1 LTVRKLKFS
10 VAQAVLAG
18 ALVHNKARSGLSV
31 LAIALGVAL
40 GYAVSL
46 ITGAAVNE
54 LALGVQFLAGD
65 ADLQVRGPRGGFDE
79 RIYPQLARLPEVAV
93 ASPVV
98 EADAKLADRDAVLR
112 IIGIDVFR
120 AGTVQPGLI
129 AESADRLDHLRS
141 DALFLSPAAAH
152 SLGVDRGGTLVF
164 QAGLQAITL
173 RVAGLVSADV
183 QQRFAVMDIAG
194 VQSNFDRLGRI
205 TRIDLRLRRGVD
217 IDTVRAHIQSQLPA
231 GLAVQRPETGVAAS
245 ESLSR
250 SYRVNLNVLALVAL
264 FTGGLLVFSTQ
275 ALTVVRRRSQLALLR
290 VLGMTRRQLASLL
303 VLEGALVGIVGSA
316 FGLGAGFILAQIAV
330 RVIGADLGAG
340 YFRGVV
346 PALSPAPIP
355 LAIFFC
361 LGVLI
366 AMLASLAPALEAAR
380 AAPAAALK
388 AGDEERAFAR
398 LSPSWPGLVTIGAG
412 AMATLVPPVAGL
424 PLFGYIAIALLV
436 IGTLMLMP
444 RIAVMLL
451 AALPLPGGAP
461 SRLALLQLR
470 GAPGQVA
477 VSLAAIVAAV
487 SLMVSMAIMV
497 ASFRISLDVWL
508 ERVLPADLY
517 VRAGTADTAYLGAD
531 DQARL
536 AALPGVRRAEFQ
548 REQQLLLD
556 PARPRIILLARR
568 IDAENLSRQLQL
580 VSGPVAVAA
589 GAPPPAWV
597 NEAMVDLYG
606 FAPGKLVELPIAG
619 KPAAFTVAGVW
630 RDYARPQ
637 GAVVIERERYIALT
651 GDRSASGGALWLA
664 AGATPEAVSQAI
676 AHDIPGGARLEI
688 AAPGEIRELSLQAF
702 DRTFAV
708 TYALELAAV
717 VIGLFGLS
725 SSFSALVLS
734 RRREFGM
741 LRHIGMTRRQIGA
754 MLATE
759 GLIVSA
765 VGLFAGFGLGWLI
778 SLVLIHVVNRQ
789 SFHWGMELS
798 VPWLALAGSAVVVL
812 GLSIVT
818 ALASGRQAMSR
829 RAVLAVKEDW

>member
-1 LTVRKLKFS
+1 MRKPKLS
-10 VAQAVLAG
+10 AARAVLAG
-18 ALVHNKARSGLSV
+18 SLAQNKARSALSV

-40 GYAVSL
+40 GYAVQL

-54 LALGVQFLAGD
+54 LALGVQFLSGD

-79 RIYPQLARLPEVAV
+79 AVYPQLARLPEVAV

-98 EADAKLADRDAVLR
+98 EADAKLEGRDDVLR
-112 IIGIDVFR
+112 IIGIDAFR
-120 AGTVQPGLI
+120 AGAVQPGLI
-129 AESADRLDHLRS
+129 AESGDRLDHLRS
-141 DALFLSPAAAH
+141 DALFLSPAAAR

-164 QAGLQAITL
+164 QVGLRVVTL
-173 RVAGLVSADV
+173 HVAGLVPADV

-194 VQSNFDRLGRI
+194 AQSNFDRLGRI
-205 TRIDLRLRRGVD
+205 TRVDLRLRPGVD
-217 IDTVRAHIQSQLPA
+217 IDTVRERIQAQLPA
-231 GLAVQRPETGVAAS
+231 GVAVQRPETGVAAS
-245 ESLSR
+245 ENLSR

-275 ALTVVRRRSQLALLR
+275 ALAVVRRRSQLALLR
-290 VLGMTRRQLASLL
+290 VLGMTRRELASLL
-303 VLEGALVGIVGSA
+303 VLEGAIVGIIGSA
-316 FGLGAGFILAQIAV
+316 LGLAGGFILAQIAV
-330 RVIGADLGAG
+330 RVIGADFGAG
-340 YFRGVV
+340 YFRGVA
-346 PALSPAPIP
+346 PALSLAPIP

-361 LGVLI
+361 LGVVI

-398 LSPSWPGLVTIGAG
+398 LRPSWPGFVTIGTG
-412 AMATLVPPVAGL
+412 AIATLVPPVAGL

-451 AALPLPGGAP
+451 AVLPLPSRAP

-497 ASFRISLDVWL
+497 ASFRISLDAWL

-517 VRAGTADTAYLGAD
+517 VRAGAAGDTAYLGAD

-536 AALPGVRRAEFQ
+536 AVLPGVRRAEFQ

-556 PARPRIILLARR
+556 PARPRIVLLARS
-568 IDAENLSRQLQL
+568 IDAANLSRQLQL
-580 VSGPVAVAA
+580 VSAPVAVAP
-589 GAPPPAWV
+589 GAPPPVWV
-597 NEAMVDLYG
+597 NEAMLDLYG
-606 FAPGKLVELPIAG
+606 FAPGKLVELPMAG
-619 KPAAFTVAGVW
+619 KLATFTVAGVW

-664 AGATPEAVSQAI
+664 AGANPEALSQAI
-676 AHDIPGGARLEI
+676 ARDVPGGARLEI
-688 AAPGEIRELSLQAF
+688 AAPGEIREFSLKAF

-725 SSFSALVLS
+725 SSFGALVLS

-759 GLIVSA
+759 GLTISA

-789 SFHWGMELS
+789 SFHWGMELN
-798 VPWLALAGSAVVVL
+798 VPWSALAGSAVVVL
-812 GLSIVT
+812 ALSTVT